1 MAGTDSSCLNCLF
14 RIEIPKGKVSDPE
27 IVLVVQQ
34 QFLETCLCNREKLDF
49 TFGRSGS
56 PFASLGDILTAA
68 TGCLHHLVDGAVV
81 ALELFVGKI
90 VGDIVDTFRF
100 LECNEI
106 SIVAFLLKECFWHRG
121 GGGIGPMG
129 RIGPIGS

>member
-1 MAGTDSSCLNCLF
+1 M
-14 RIEIPKGKVSDPE
+14 RV
-27 IVLVVQQ
+27 
-34 QFLETCLCNREKLDF
+34 
-49 TFGRSGS
+49 
-56 PFASLGDILTAA
+56 PFLGDYLTAA

-81 ALELFVGKI
+81 ALEIFVGKI

-121 GGGIGPMG
+121 GGGMGPMG